1 MVQTFE
7 QDPNEGAILYNH
19 DNEYLHY
26 QDDWYVLA
34 FKEEEYVLVYY
45 RGSNDAWDGYG
56 GAVLYSRSKTVPQR
70 AVPRSARRSQ
80 RWASSGSRSP
90 RPTTRASR
98 ARAVWRRWRPT

>member
-34 FKEEEYVLVYY
+34 F
-45 RGSNDAWDGYG
+45 
-56 GAVLYSRSKTVPQR
+56 
-70 AVPRSARRSQ
+70 
-80 RWASSGSRSP
+80 
-90 RPTTRASR
+90 
-98 ARAVWRRWRPT
+98 

>member
-1 MVQTFE
+1 MAISSLQSGFLRLVMGVVELATNKPSITIAGTNFATKYVVQTFE

-56 GAVLYSRSKTVPQR
+56 GAVLYSRSKTVP
-70 AVPRSARRSQ
+70 P
-80 RWASSGSRSP
+80 
-90 RPTTRASR
+90 
-98 ARAVWRRWRPT
+98 